1 MIKHL
6 FVVALFLT
14 NTLCQSQ
21 ITLDSIPDGSGYTY
35 IASPM
40 GPGPFPAVLYNH
52 GGLDTVVGG
61 DLRGTVIA
69 LAIEGYIARAEKRME
84 SPGIAG
90 HLEEVDEAL
99 DLLRADPR
107 TDTTCVAI
115 MGFSRGGYLSL
126 EEAKAHPQKVDAIIS
141 MSPANP
147 IGLLDNWATDVSSI
161 DDPVL
166 VLSVENDTL
175 QDQHVDLAHMV
186 YDSLISLGKN
196 ANIIIYQSFDSN
208 EDQILT
214 GDDDGHELFF
224 EVQPHYWSD
233 VLIFLGMYGCGSS
246 GFQNNS
252 SPLESIQIYPNPLK
266 EQAVINF
273 NDYAGKHLDISIYN
287 LQGELERN
295 FLNVNSQNFILEKE
309 NLKNG
314 IYFVQIRKESEL
326 IYTNKIK
333 IE

>member
-1 MIKHL
+1 MIKQL
-6 FVVALFLT
+6 FVASLFLIS
-14 NTLCQSQ
+14 TLCQSQ

-35 IASPM
+35 IGSPM

-52 GGLDTVVGG
+52 GGLDTAIGG

-69 LAIEGYIARAEKRME
+69 LALEGYIARAEKRME
-84 SPGIAG
+84 TSGIAG
-90 HLEEVDEAL
+90 HLEEVEEAL

-107 TDTTCVAI
+107 TDTTCVTI

-147 IGLLDNWATDVSSI
+147 IGLLSNWATDVSNI

-175 QDQHVDLAHMV
+175 QDQHVELAHMV
-186 YDSLISLGKN
+186 YDSLISMEKI
-196 ANIIIYQSFDSN
+196 ASIIIYPSYDEN
-208 EDQILT
+208 EDMTLT
-214 GDDDGHELFF
+214 GDDDGHALFF
-224 EVQPHYWSD
+224 EVQQPYWSD
-233 VLIFLGMYGCGSS
+233 VLSFLNMYSCGSS
-246 GFQNNS
+246 GLQNNS
-252 SPLESIQIYPNPLK
+252 SPLESIQIYPKPLK

-295 FLNVNSQNFILEKE
+295 FLNINSQNFILEKE

-314 IYFVQIRKESEL
+314 LYFVQIRKDSEL
-326 IYTNKIK
+326 IYTNKII